1 MERVNIPGEVAG
13 TATYYMGNLPEA
25 YGDRLY
31 DMERY
36 EDMKIAAVVM
46 DGAAV
51 ASREEFERTVNSERR
66 PLIGFC
72 EFLVRYENLD
82 LKVHLDFRAKRL
94 RVTVEP
100 EMGLSDRKKLAVFL
114 DILTEPDY
122 YEAKEKQEIEEEL
135 HIPDLFGKLQWLAIT
150 VMTICFILQ
159 LIIGTNEILLLSD
172 LVAALIV
179 CSYWTFVGIMK
190 RRIRR
195 KHTGAKSG

>member
-1 MERVNIPGEVAG
+1 M
-13 TATYYMGNLPEA
+13 
-25 YGDRLY
+25 
-31 DMERY
+31 
-36 EDMKIAAVVM
+36 
-46 DGAAV
+46 
-51 ASREEFERTVNSERR
+51 
-66 PLIGFC
+66 
-72 EFLVRYENLD
+72 
-82 LKVHLDFRAKRL
+82 
-94 RVTVEP
+94 
-100 EMGLSDRKKLAVFL
+100 
-114 DILTEPDY
+114 TEPDY